1 MKKENTVL
9 YILRLTLTLLL
20 ITSLVAAALAGVN
33 AITKDKTAA
42 IQLEKTQ
49 KAMEEVLPGY
59 GAFEACG
66 FEDAT
71 GTVAAVYLPSG
82 NDGEGVRGYPAYV
95 VEVAPAG
102 FGGDIVMMVG
112 IKDGAVTGVSVVS
125 HAETAGLG
133 AIAADKTEKGV
144 AFRNQFVG
152 VTTDETVAVSKDG
165 GTIDAITG
173 ATITSRAVADG
184 INAALAVFIKG

>member
-20 ITSLVAAALAGVN
+20 ITALVAAALAGVN
-33 AITKDKTAA
+33 AITKDKIAA
-42 IQLEKTQ
+42 LQLEKTQ

-59 GAFEACG
+59 GEYEKCE
-66 FEDAT
+66 FEDTT
-71 GTVAAVYLPSG
+71 GTVTAVYVPYSH
-82 NDGEGVRGYPAYV
+82 DGGVVQGYPSYV

-112 IKDGAVTGVSVVS
+112 IKDGAVSGVSIVS

-133 AIAADKTEKGV
+133 AIAADKTEKGT
-144 AFRNQFVG
+144 AFRSQFVG
-152 VTTDETVAVSKDG
+152 AAEDVKVTKDG

-173 ATITSRAVADG
+173 ATISSRAVADG
-184 INAALAVFIKG
+184 VNAALAVNIKG